1 MPPKPDLRQA
11 ISSAST
17 ARQRRSA
24 NAAADE
30 GERGIFDYPRPSRVG
45 KANVTGY
52 FPAPVKKQ
60 LRMIAAERETTIED
74 CLAEAINDFFAK
86 NNKPELAPRKAN
98 GRGIPNNFTSSRINW

>member
-1 MPPKPDLRQA
+1 MPVKPDLRQA
-11 ISSAST
+11 ISSAN
-17 ARQRRSA
+17 ARPPAPVREAPPPVKTSGRV
-24 NAAADE
+24 NT
-30 GERGIFDYPRPSRVG
+30 DYPRPSRVG

-86 NNKPELAPRKAN
+86 NNKPELAPRK
-98 GRGIPNNFTSSRINW
+98 PSQ

>member
-11 ISSAST
+11 ISSANTRSPQP
-17 ARQRRSA
+17 AREAPPAKPNGQVNS
-24 NAAADE
+24 N
-30 GERGIFDYPRPSRVG
+30 YRPSRVG

-60 LRMIAAERETTIED
+60 LRIIAAERETTIED

-86 NNKPELAPRKAN
+86 NNRPELAPRKI
-98 GRGIPNNFTSSRINW
+98 RQ